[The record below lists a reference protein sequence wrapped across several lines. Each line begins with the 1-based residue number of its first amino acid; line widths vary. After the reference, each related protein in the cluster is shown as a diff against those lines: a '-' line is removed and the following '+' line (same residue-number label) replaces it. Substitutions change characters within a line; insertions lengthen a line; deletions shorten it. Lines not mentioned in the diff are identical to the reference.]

1 MTEYSN
7 RCQSVLPRCQTGSE
21 WIPNSTVQTILREMW
36 SRTQFHVSLKISL
49 TYFIINILR
58 ILQHFSFIGLDRVS
72 NAYDVKQGRTGP
84 PGTRRAPTSGWNR
97 GQEVYRA
104 PGRTPVHCSAHYA
117 NIDNQLRCSRQTGS
131 AFCARLT
138 TCAEWVRVSEW
149 RWCILFI
156 RWSEPKLFLM
166 TDENITN
173 WKRSSPEPW
182 LDLWDG
188 FPWRKREGKKKG
200 AGDTWSRKRWDVAE
214 WQRIENTKQR
224 RDKRDQNGWN
234 GQKSSLY
241 RKDVRVACPTV
252 SSTGSRLCL
261 LQFSS
266 LLARLGHTHKQ
277 IPCKPIKNQSYNN
290 NYITCR

>member
-1 MTEYSN
+1 
-7 RCQSVLPRCQTGSE
+7 VL
-21 WIPNSTVQTILREMW
+21 IFVAVN
-36 SRTQFHVSLKISL
+36 
-49 TYFIINILR
+49 
-58 ILQHFSFIGLDRVS
+58 
-72 NAYDVKQGRTGP
+72 
-84 PGTRRAPTSGWNR
+84 
-97 GQEVYRA
+97 
-104 PGRTPVHCSAHYA
+104 VHCHH
-117 NIDNQLRCSRQTGS
+117 CSIPAS
-131 AFCARLT
+131 WEAFRA
-138 TCAEWVRVSEW
+138 
-149 RWCILFI
+149 
-156 RWSEPKLFLM
+156 
-166 TDENITN
+166 
-173 WKRSSPEPW
+173 SSEPW
-182 LDLWDG
+182 LDLWGG
-188 FPWRKREGKKKG
+188 FPGEEERGQERRGQ
-200 AGDTWSRKRWDVAE
+200 GDTTRSQKRWDMAE